1 MPDILS
7 RMATRVPYLLGIRV
21 LPERMPS
28 EPAYPFNLPFV
39 AKLNLTIQKPVVF
52 FVGENGTGKSTLI
65 EAIAALSRLPVSG
78 GGRNEL
84 ADSYGPERESLLSKA
99 LRPSFRQQ
107 PLDGYFLRAE
117 FHAHFASLL
126 DSRELDPDFKGKSPY
141 GLYGG
146 QSLHTRSNGEA
157 FLAVLQNR
165 IGQGLFLLD
174 EPESALSP
182 QRQLALLALIY
193 DLVKTGKSQF
203 LIATHSPILMT
214 YPDAQIISFDQVPLG
229 STTLEETSH
238 YQITKGI
245 LEQPGSYWKHLK
257 D

>member
-1 MPDILS
+1 
-7 RMATRVPYLLGIRV
+7 MAPRVPYLLGLKVISDRI
-21 LPERMPS
+21 PN
-28 EPAYPFNLPFV
+28 EPAYPYNLPFV
-39 AKLNLTIQKPVVF
+39 TGLDLKFREPVTF

-78 GGRNEL
+78 GGPNEL
-84 ADSYGPERESLLSKA
+84 ADNHGPEFESALSKI
-99 LRPSFRQQ
+99 LRPSFRQH
-107 PLDGYFLRAE
+107 PRDGYFLRAE

-126 DSRELDPDFKGKSPY
+126 DARKRDPDFRDADSNPDPY
-141 GLYGG
+141 GRYGG
-146 QSLHTRSNGEA
+146 RSLHEQSHGEA

-165 IGQGLFLLD
+165 IGPGLYLFD

-182 QRQLALLALIY
+182 QRQLALLALIH
-193 DLVKTGKSQF
+193 DLVKTGKCQF

-214 YPDAQIISFDQVPLG
+214 YPDAQIMSFDKAPL
-229 STTLEETSH
+229 SAITLEETSH

-245 LEQPGSYWKHLK
+245 LEHPGSYWKHLV

>member
-1 MPDILS
+1 LEF
-7 RMATRVPYLLGIRV
+7 RG
-21 LPERMPS
+21 
-28 EPAYPFNLPFV
+28 
-39 AKLNLTIQKPVVF
+39 PVTF

-78 GGRNEL
+78 GGPNEL
-84 ADSYGPERESLLSKA
+84 ADNHGPEFESALSKI

-107 PLDGYFLRAE
+107 PRDGYFLRAE

-126 DSRELDPDFKGKSPY
+126 DARKRDPDFEPDPYGRYGGKS
-141 GLYGG
+141 
-146 QSLHTRSNGEA
+146 LHERSHGEA

-165 IGQGLFLLD
+165 IGSGLYLFD

-182 QRQLALLALIY
+182 QRQLALLALMH
-193 DLVKTGKSQF
+193 DLVNTGKCQF

-214 YPDAQIISFDQVPLG
+214 YPDAQIMSFDKAPL
-229 STTLEETSH
+229 SAIALEETSH

-245 LEQPGSYWKHLK
+245 LEQPGRYWKYLV

>member
-1 MPDILS
+1 
-7 RMATRVPYLLGIRV
+7 MATRVPYLLGIRV
-21 LPERMPS
+21 LPDRLPVT
-28 EPAYPFNLPFV
+28 PAYPFNLPFV

-52 FVGENGTGKSTLI
+52 FAGENGTGKSTLI

-84 ADSYGPERESLLSKA
+84 SESHGPERESLLSKA

-126 DSRELDPDFKGKSPY
+126 DSRDLDPDFNGDPY
-141 GLYGG
+141 GRYGG
-146 QSLHTRSNGEA
+146 QSLHKQSHGEA

-165 IGQGLFLLD
+165 VGQGLFLFD

-193 DLVKTGKSQF
+193 DGWRRENPSSSL
-203 LIATHSPILMT
+203 LPIR
-214 YPDAQIISFDQVPLG
+214 QS
-229 STTLEETSH
+229 
-238 YQITKGI
+238 
-245 LEQPGSYWKHLK
+245 
-257 D
+257 

>member
-1 MPDILS
+1 MT
-7 RMATRVPYLLGIRV
+7 MATRVPYLQSVEVVPDR
-21 LPERMPS
+21 LPL

-39 AKLNLTIQKPVVF
+39 AELDLTIQEPVTF

-65 EAIAALSRLPVSG
+65 EAIAALCRLPVSG

-84 ADSYGPERESLLSKA
+84 DEKHGPEQESLLAKV
-99 LRPSFRQQ
+99 LRPSFARQ
-107 PLDGYFLRAE
+107 PRDGYFLRAE
-117 FHAHFASLL
+117 FQAHFASLL
-126 DSRELDPDFKGKSPY
+126 DARNLDPAFREKSPY
-141 GLYGG
+141 SRYGG
-146 QSLHTRSNGEA
+146 RSLHARSHGEA

-165 IGQGLFLLD
+165 IGEGLFLLD

-182 QRQLALLALIY
+182 QRQLALLALMH

-214 YPDAQIISFDQVPLG
+214 YPNAQIVTFDKVPLG
-229 STTLEETSH
+229 LTSLEDTSH

-245 LEQPGSYWKHLK
+245 LEQPGSYWKYLAE
-257 D
+257 